1 MIVLLLNSFMNLLPA
16 NEIDNSFTGKIEK
29 TDTTVVIVPINII
42 KQANIKL
49 TERVY
54 LKHKLYH
61 QELLINQYK
70 NLNII
75 NDSIIYKYKN
85 DLINANNININLNK
99 QIVEERRRN
108 NKLTKISIC
117 GLSISIITIVGILI
131 YK

>member
-1 MIVLLLNSFMNLLPA
+1 MNLLPA

-29 TDTTVVIVPINII
+29 TDTAVVIVPINII

-54 LKHKLYH
+54 LKHKLYN

-70 NLNII
+70 NLNNI

-108 NKLTKISIC
+108 NKLTKISIY

>member
-54 LKHKLYH
+54 LKHKVYH

-70 NLNII
+70 NLNNI

>member
-16 NEIDNSFTGKIEK
+16 NEIDNFFTGKIEK
-29 TDTTVVIVPINII
+29 TDTAVVIVPINII

-54 LKHKLYH
+54 LKHKLYR

-70 NLNII
+70 NLNNI

-108 NKLTKISIC
+108 NKLTKISIY

>member
-16 NEIDNSFTGKIEK
+16 NEIDNFFTGKIEK
-29 TDTTVVIVPINII
+29 TDTAVVIVPINII

-54 LKHKLYH
+54 LKHKLYN

-70 NLNII
+70 NLNNI

-108 NKLTKISIC
+108 NKLTKISIY

>member
-1 MIVLLLNSFMNLLPA
+1 MNLLPA

-29 TDTTVVIVPINII
+29 TDTAVVIVPINII

-54 LKHKLYH
+54 LKHKLYN

-108 NKLTKISIC
+108 NKLTKISIY